1 VLGWLAEVDEDSLF
15 LSVVTITELRGGI
28 DRLADGRRRKKLDD
42 WLLRELSPR
51 FAQRILPIDIE
62 IADTCGRLLAHSIFL
77 GRTMQPADASLQPQR
92 KFMA

>member
-28 DRLADGRRRKKLDD
+28 DRLADWKTAEKASFWAGLCS
-42 WLLRELSPR
+42 LRMR
-51 FAQRILPIDIE
+51 
-62 IADTCGRLLAHSIFL
+62 
-77 GRTMQPADASLQPQR
+77 SLQPQR